1 MNTAQAKKIP
11 LIEILTRLGFQPV
24 KTFKGGEELAFLS
37 PFREE
42 KEPSL
47 FVNIRK
53 NVWNDFG
60 DIGGNALDFVIRY
73 QKTDVKGG
81 LEFLDQLFGSGFSA
95 IPVTVKTSRSTPV
108 TKPEIFLLDS
118 VMPFG
123 TSAKSLVTYITQER
137 RIHPDVAAKYLK
149 EVRYT
154 NRENGKTYFAVGFE
168 NMSGGYEVR
177 NPFFKS
183 SLGAKDMSFVK
194 GNGAGD
200 ELYVFEGFMDF
211 LSKLTLESIDTFSAD
226 ALILNSVSYAEKS
239 VMLIRE
245 RCYENIVGYLDND
258 KAGEDF
264 TKKLE
269 QEFERTFIDR
279 RDEYHEFKDINELLL
294 HSIKI

>member
-11 LIEILTRLGFQPV
+11 LLEILTRLGFQPV

-81 LEFLDQLFGSGFSA
+81 LEFLDQMFGSGFST
-95 IPVTVKTSRSTPV
+95 IPATVKTPRSTLV

-137 RIHPDVAAKYLK
+137 RIPPDVAAKYLK

-168 NMSGGYEVR
+168 NMSGGYEIR

-211 LSKLTLESIDTFSAD
+211 LSKLTLESVDTFSAD
-226 ALILNSVSYAEKS
+226 ALILNSVSYAQKAIKY
-239 VMLIRE
+239 IRE
-245 RCYENIVGYLDND
+245 EKYNIITGYLDND
-258 KAGEDF
+258 KAGEEF
-264 TKKLE
+264 SQSLK
-269 QEFERTFIDR
+269 QEFNEMFFDKRIG
-279 RDEYHEFKDINELLL
+279 YQAFKDINELLL
-294 HSIKI
+294 SGK

>member
-11 LIEILTRLGFQPV
+11 LLEILTRLGFQPV

-81 LEFLDQLFGSGFSA
+81 LEFLDQMFGSGFSA
-95 IPVTVKTSRSTPV
+95 IPVTVKTPRPTPLP
-108 TKPEIFLLDS
+108 KPEIFLLDS

-123 TSAKSLVTYITQER
+123 TSAKSLVTYITEER

-168 NMSGGYEVR
+168 NMSGGYEIR

-183 SLGAKDMSFVK
+183 SLGAKDMSFVR

-200 ELYVFEGFMDF
+200 ELYIFEGFMDF
-211 LSKLTLESIDTFSAD
+211 LSKLTLESVDTFSAD
-226 ALILNSVSYAEKS
+226 ALILNSVSYAQKA
-239 VMLIRE
+239 IK
-245 RCYENIVGYLDND
+245 YIHDKKYNIITGYLDND
-258 KAGEDF
+258 KAGEEF
-264 TKKLE
+264 SQSIK
-269 QEFERTFIDR
+269 QEFNEMFLDKRI
-279 RDEYHEFKDINELLL
+279 EYINYKDLNDL
-294 HSIKI
+294 IKHLSR

>member
-11 LIEILTRLGFQPV
+11 LLEILTRLGFQPV

-81 LEFLDQLFGSGFSA
+81 LEFLDQMFGSGFST
-95 IPVTVKTSRSTPV
+95 IPATVKTPRSTLV

-137 RIHPDVAAKYLK
+137 RIPPDVAARYLK

-168 NMSGGYEVR
+168 NMSGGYEIR

-211 LSKLTLESIDTFSAD
+211 LSKLTLESVDTFSAD
-226 ALILNSVSYAEKS
+226 ALILNSVSYAQKAIKY
-239 VMLIRE
+239 IRE
-245 RCYENIVGYLDND
+245 EKYNIITGYLDND
-258 KAGEDF
+258 KAGEEF
-264 TKKLE
+264 SQSLK
-269 QEFERTFIDR
+269 QEFNEMFFDKRIG
-279 RDEYHEFKDINELLL
+279 YQAFKDINELLL
-294 HSIKI
+294 SGK

>member
-11 LIEILTRLGFQPV
+11 LLEILTRLGFQPV

-81 LEFLDQLFGSGFSA
+81 LEFLDQMFGSGFST
-95 IPVTVKTSRSTPV
+95 IPATVKTPRSTLV

-168 NMSGGYEVR
+168 NMSGGYEIR

-183 SLGAKDMSFVK
+183 SLGAKDTSFVK

-211 LSKLTLESIDTFSAD
+211 LSKLTLESVSTFSAD
-226 ALILNSVSYAEKS
+226 ALILNSVSYAQKA

-245 RCYENIVGYLDND
+245 KGYENIACYLDND
-258 KAGEDF
+258 RAGDEA
-264 TKKLE
+264 TAKLKE
-269 QEFERTFIDR
+269 EFGNVFFDQRY
-279 RDEYHEFKDINELLL
+279 EYQGLKDLNEHLKLA
-294 HSIKI
+294 

>member
-11 LIEILTRLGFQPV
+11 LLEILTRLGFQPV

-47 FVNIRK
+47 FVNRQK

-73 QKTDVKGG
+73 QNTDVRGG
-81 LEFLDQLFGSGFSA
+81 LEFLDQMFGRGIPA
-95 IPVTVKTSRSTPV
+95 LPVTIKTPKSVPLP
-108 TKPEIFLLDS
+108 KPEIFLLDS

-123 TSAKSLVTYITQER
+123 TSANSLVTYITQER
-137 RIHPDVAAKYLK
+137 RIHPDIAAKYLK

-168 NMSGGYEVR
+168 NLSGGYEIR

-194 GNGAGD
+194 GNGAGG
-200 ELYVFEGFMDF
+200 ELYIFEGFMDF
-211 LSKLTLESIDTFSAD
+211 LSKLTLESVSTFSAD
-226 ALILNSVSYAEKS
+226 ALILNSVSYAEKAIQFIHNKAS
-239 VMLIRE
+239 NYIL
-245 RCYENIVGYLDND
+245 GYLDND
-258 KAGEDF
+258 KAGVEVTEKLNSEFGSRF
-264 TKKLE
+264 TDERSNYQVCKDLN
-269 QEFERTFIDR
+269 EFLKQR
-279 RDEYHEFKDINELLL
+279 
-294 HSIKI
+294 